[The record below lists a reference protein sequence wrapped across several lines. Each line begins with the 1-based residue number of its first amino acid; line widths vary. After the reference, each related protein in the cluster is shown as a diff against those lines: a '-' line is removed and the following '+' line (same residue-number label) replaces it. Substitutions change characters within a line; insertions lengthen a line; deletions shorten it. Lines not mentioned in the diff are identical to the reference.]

1 MKKSLVALAALA
13 VSGAAMAQ
21 ATIYGRMDVSY
32 GVKQSTMGAGG
43 LGWKQVGLM
52 DGLSTSNA
60 IGFDATDDIGGG
72 MKARFV
78 AETGLSPTNG
88 QGMFGGMRTGTAG
101 AQLDGY
107 AGHPTDLFDY
117 GSMGAYSQA
126 SNRQTFVQLAGGF
139 GTIRAG
145 YQRTLGY
152 EHATFNGYTFTGEG
166 AVGGQVAH
174 AFGLGAA
181 GGTRG
186 NSIEYQLPK
195 MGAMNIAIQMGS
207 TGGREST
214 EFGVAGSSAGNTA
227 TGRGTTKDARTSLQ
241 VKYEA
246 GALKAGITYTNYS
259 SVASAIAQNC
269 STTSTAASNAY
280 CAYGALGQLTSISTA
295 AAGNFTGDAEYNTNL
310 TQLGGSYDFGMIKVG
325 VTYNTGAFNR
335 TSVTTSA
342 AGTAPSVAAGSGVAS
357 YDIRSQ
363 AISFSMPLGKA
374 TLYGGMG
381 TASQA
386 SGSSTMHDFSTQQIA
401 LDYAFSK
408 RTKVY
413 GLIGAAK
420 DQAKINAL
428 STTASGY
435 MTQTGVGV
443 LTTF

>member
-1 MKKSLVALAALA
+1 
-13 VSGAAMAQ
+13 MAQ

-32 GVKQSTMGAGG
+32 GVKQSTMGNGG

-60 IGFDATDDIGGG
+60 LGFDATDDIGGG

-88 QGMFGGMRTGTAG
+88 QGMFGGMRTGNTG
-101 AQLDGY
+101 AQLDGF
-107 AGHPTDLFDY
+107 ASSPTDLFDY
-117 GSMGAYSQA
+117 GSLGGYTQA
-126 SNRQTFVQLAGGF
+126 SNRQTFVQLSGGF

-166 AVGGQVAH
+166 AVGGQVSH
-174 AFGLGAA
+174 VFGLGAA
-181 GGTRG
+181 GGTRS

-214 EFGVAGSSAGNTA
+214 EFGSAANNSA

-246 GALKAGITYTNYS
+246 GALKAGVTYSNYS

-269 STTSTAASNAY
+269 STTSTAAPNAF
-280 CAYGALGQLTSISTA
+280 CTYGALGQLTGLSSA
-295 AAGNFTGDAEYNTNL
+295 AAANFTGDAEFNTNL

-342 AGTAPSVAAGSGVAS
+342 AGTAPAVASGTGVAS

-363 AISFSMPLGKA
+363 AISFSMPLGAA

-386 SGSSTMHDFSTQQIA
+386 SGSSSIHDFSTQQIA

-420 DQAKINAL
+420 DQAKINSL
-428 STTASGY
+428 SATASGY
-435 MTQTGVGV
+435 LTQTGVGI

>member
-1 MKKSLVALAALA
+1 MVLCLVALAALA

-32 GVKQSTMGAGG
+32 GVKQSTMGNGG

-78 AETGLSPTNG
+78 AETGLSPTNA
-88 QGMFGGMRTGTAG
+88 QGMFGGMRTGNAG

-107 AGHPTDLFDY
+107 ASSTTDLFDY
-117 GSMGAYSQA
+117 GSLGGYTQA
-126 SNRQTFVQLAGGF
+126 SNRQTFVQLSGGF

-152 EHATFNGYTFTGEG
+152 EQATFNGYTFTGEG
-166 AVGGQVAH
+166 AVGGQVSH
-174 AFGLGAA
+174 VFGLGAA
-181 GGTRG
+181 GGTRS

-195 MGAMNIAIQMGS
+195 MGAMNVAIQMGS

-214 EFGVAGSSAGNTA
+214 EFGSAASNTA
-227 TGRGTTKDARTSLQ
+227 TRRGTTKDARTSLQ
-241 VKYEA
+241 IKYED
-246 GALKAGITYTNYS
+246 GPLKAGITYTNYT

-269 STTSTAASNAY
+269 STTSTAAANAY
-280 CAYGALGQLTSISTA
+280 CTFGALGQLSGISTA
-295 AAGNFTGDAEYNTNL
+295 ASTNFTGDAEYNTNL

-325 VTYNTGAFNR
+325 VTYNTGTFNR
-335 TSVTTSA
+335 TAVTTSA
-342 AGTAPSVAAGSGVAS
+342 AGTAPSVAAGSGVAA

-363 AISFSMPLGKA
+363 AISFSMPMGKA
-374 TLYGGMG
+374 SIYGGMG

-386 SGSSTMHDFSTQQIA
+386 SGSSIIHDFSTQQIA
-401 LDYAFSK
+401 IDYAFSK
-408 RTKVY
+408 RSKVY

-420 DQAKINAL
+420 DQAKIN
-428 STTASGY
+428 SNSSTASGY
-435 MTQTGVGV
+435 MTQTGVGI

>member
-1 MKKSLVALAALA
+1 
-13 VSGAAMAQ
+13 
-21 ATIYGRMDVSY
+21 
-32 GVKQSTMGAGG
+32 
-43 LGWKQVGLM
+43 
-52 DGLSTSNA
+52 
-60 IGFDATDDIGGG
+60 
-72 MKARFV
+72 
-78 AETGLSPTNG
+78 
-88 QGMFGGMRTGTAG
+88 
-101 AQLDGY
+101 LDGY
-107 AGHPTDLFDY
+107 AANSSDLYDI
-117 GSMGAYSQA
+117 GTRGAYSQA
-126 SNRQTFVQLAGGF
+126 ANRQTFVELEGGF
-139 GTIRAG
+139 GRVRAG
-145 YQRTLGY
+145 FMRTHGY
-152 EHATFNGYTFTGEG
+152 ELATFSGHTFTGEG

-174 AFGLGAA
+174 GFGLGAA
-181 GGTRG
+181 GGTRS

-269 STTSTAASNAY
+269 STTSTTGSNAY

-325 VTYNTGAFNR
+325 ATYNTGAFNR

-342 AGTAPSVAAGSGVAS
+342 AGTPPSVASGSGVAS

-363 AISFSMPLGKA
+363 AISFSMPLGAA

-386 SGSSTMHDFSTQQIA
+386 TGSSSIHDFSTQQIA

-420 DQAKINAL
+420 DQARINANAAT
-428 STTASGY
+428 SAY